1 MNVAV
6 SILNNSADTGLGI
19 RASARA
25 LNLDFIPVA
34 TEQYDLIVPSDIL
47 DDPKIQLLI
56 NLIRSEDF
64 RKRVKALG
72 GYDANMSG
80 NLWKII

>member
-1 MNVAV
+1 
-6 SILNNSADTGLGI
+6 
-19 RASARA
+19 
-25 LNLDFIPVA
+25 VA